1 MLCSKRIS
9 QYEFAEGR
17 AAFGYEMAVLDV
29 HIGQWLDTKFLE
41 ACDYIGK
48 AFLALVESEA

>member
-17 AAFGYEMAVLDV
+17 AAFGYEMAVLYV
-29 HIGQWLDTKFLE
+29 HLWQRLHAQFFE

-48 AFLALVESEA
+48 AFLAFVEGEA

>member
-1 MLCSKRIS
+1 MLCSKRIG

-17 AAFGYEMAVLDV
+17 AAFGDEVAVLDV
-29 HIGQWLDTKFLE
+29 HIGQWLDAKFLE

-48 AFLALVESEA
+48 AFLALVEGEA